1 MNFLEKFIVV
11 SYMFSL
17 LVLCWFMI
25 SYYFDGI
32 RGIGKKSDTSKEIQD
47 LKRHIY
53 MNGLCL
59 YFVLFLVLG
68 VVLCRMN
75 LF

>member
-11 SYMFSL
+11 SYMFAL

-32 RGIGKKSDTSKEIQD
+32 RGIGKKSDASKEIQD

>member
-11 SYMFSL
+11 SYMFAL
-17 LVLCWFMI
+17 LVLCGFMI
-25 SYYFDGI
+25 SYYFGGI
-32 RGIGKKSDTSKEIQD
+32 RGIGKHSDTSKELQD

-59 YFVLFLVLG
+59 YFVLFLILG

-75 LF
+75 IF